1 MERQPCHWR
10 RLGLSP
16 ESQQPWWPPS
26 GATEPSQPHPP
37 RTTTYSCPD
46 YTLHKSTQLGAK
58 WLKCSLKSLAK
69 LSSTKQVSHSED
81 PGPAHTLPE
90 VWVQPSSRV
99 RSLMA
104 NELFLWK
111 QMWYEGKIC
120 TLVLVL
126 SVAQSDLAPLISLP
140 LRFSFF
146 RHKMR
151 KRVPALSSSWCYI
164 NQMRSRL

>member
-1 MERQPCHWR
+1 MSTHPSNYSWLTASHCNQILTFYRILWEQSSWRDNHVIGEDWGGPWKVSSPGDHLQEQPS
-10 RLGLSP
+10 LVN
-16 ESQQPWWPPS
+16 
-26 GATEPSQPHPP
+26 PHPP

-99 RSLMA
+99 HSLMA

-126 SVAQSDLAPLISLP
+126 SVA
-140 LRFSFF
+140 
-146 RHKMR
+146 
-151 KRVPALSSSWCYI
+151 
-164 NQMRSRL
+164 